1 MRIEESCQVVIDAV
15 AAFGTANAQDTIQ
28 IVTKLCSTFIA
39 SLKSLKGRAKSLT
52 PGMPKKLV
60 LLPKANTSQSY
71 CKRCPSASVIV
82 PPEHK
87 QQYLLDLP

>member
-1 MRIEESCQVVIDAV
+1 MEESCQVMIDAV
-15 AAFGTANAQDTIQ
+15 AAFGTANAQDAIQ

-52 PGMPKKLV
+52 PGMPKKVV